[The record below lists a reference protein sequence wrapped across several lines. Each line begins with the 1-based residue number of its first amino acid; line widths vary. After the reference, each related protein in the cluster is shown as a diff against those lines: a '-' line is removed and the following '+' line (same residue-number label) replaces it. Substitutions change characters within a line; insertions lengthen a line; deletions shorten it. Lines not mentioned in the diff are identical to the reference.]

1 MRMFAALWG
10 YRGFILESIKRDF
23 QSQYTNTAL
32 GAIWTLIKPL
42 SMVFVY
48 TVIFAQVMQAKLPGA
63 TSQFAY
69 SVYLCAGI
77 LTWGL
82 FLDTVSKLQNVF
94 IENANVLKKINFP
107 RLCLP
112 VIVVA
117 NATVNFAIIF
127 GLFTI
132 FLVAIGQFPGAVYL
146 SLIPLL
152 LLQTAFAV
160 GLGVTLGVLNVF
172 FRDVGQ
178 FFTVALQFW
187 FWLTPVV
194 YPLSILPPEL
204 QEIIQYNPMTLLVTA
219 YQQVLVNG
227 QWPQWRGLWPV
238 AAAAIVLCALGLR
251 LFRQRAG
258 ELVDEL

>member
-1 MRMFAALWG
+1 MFAALWA

-32 GAIWTLIKPL
+32 GAVWTLIKPL

-48 TVIFAQVMQAKLPGA
+48 TVIFAQVMQAKLPGV

-69 SVYLCAGI
+69 SVYLCAGV

-82 FLDTVSKLQNVF
+82 FSDTVSKLQNVF
-94 IENANVLKKINFP
+94 LENANVLKKINFP

-117 NATVNFAIIF
+117 NATVNFVIIF

-132 FLVAIGQFPGAVYL
+132 FLAVMGQFPGVVYL

-178 FFTVALQFW
+178 FFTVVLQFW
-187 FWLTPVV
+187 FWLTPIV
-194 YPLSILPPEL
+194 YSVSILPERFRFL
-204 QEIIQYNPMTLLVTA
+204 IALNPMTSIIEGFHAIFIFHEFPLWGSLIIPFIVSIIFCLLGV
-219 YQQVLVNG
+219 
-227 QWPQWRGLWPV
+227 
-238 AAAAIVLCALGLR
+238 R
-251 LFRQRAG
+251 LYRFHA
-258 ELVDEL
+258 EEMVDEL

>member
-32 GAIWTLIKPL
+32 GAVWTLIKPL

-132 FLVAIGQFPGAVYL
+132 FLAVMGQFPGLVFV

-204 QEIIQYNPMTLLVTA
+204 QEIIQYNPMTLLLTA

-227 QWPQWRGLWPV
+227 QWPQWRGLWPL
-238 AAAAIVLCALGLR
+238 AAVAIVLCALGLR

>member
-32 GAIWTLIKPL
+32 GAVWTLIKPL

-117 NATVNFAIIF
+117 NAYVNFVIIF

-258 ELVDEL
+258 DLVDEL

>member
-1 MRMFAALWG
+1 MRLFAALWA

-32 GAIWTLIKPL
+32 GAVWTLIKPL

-69 SVYLCAGI
+69 SVYLCAGV

-82 FLDTVSKLQNVF
+82 FSDTVTKLQNVF
-94 IENANVLKKINFP
+94 LENANVLKKINFP

-112 VIVVA
+112 VIAVA
-117 NATVNFAIIF
+117 NASVNFVIIF

-132 FLVAIGQFPGAVYL
+132 FLVVMGQFPGVVYV

-178 FFTVALQFW
+178 FFTVVLQFW

-204 QEIIQYNPMTLLVTA
+204 QQIIQYNPMTLIVTG

-227 QWPQWRGLWPV
+227 QWPQWQGLWPV
-238 AAAAIVLCALGLR
+238 AAAALVLCAIGLR
-251 LFRQRAG
+251 LFRQHAG
-258 ELVDEL
+258 EMVDEL

>member
-32 GAIWTLIKPL
+32 GAVWTLIKPL

-117 NATVNFAIIF
+117 NAYVNFVIIF

>member
-1 MRMFAALWG
+1 MFAALWG